1 MTLLEKKK
9 PMKEGGRWIDAPRDN
24 LTAYIENAL
33 ATHRLASYMVEAG
46 GLTSVTKI
54 SGSTRFTSQS
64 DDLTFRPSQGGIVT
78 VNIHQIKGSRVIEG
92 SNVYGVELYMNSGNT
107 INFSFE

>member
-9 PMKEGGRWIDAPRDN
+9 SMKEGGRWVDAPRDS
-24 LTAYIENAL
+24 LRSYIENAL

-64 DDLTFRPSQGGIVT
+64 DDLTFRPAQGGIVT
-78 VNIHQIKGSRVIEG
+78 INLHQSKGSKVIEG
-92 SNVYGVELYMNSGNT
+92 SNVYGVELYMNSGNVV
-107 INFSFE
+107 NFSFE